1 MQAVGIVGAIG
12 EHLATGKSGNKTTR
26 RHHVVLLARADGEA
40 DQRAKHI
47 DYGMQLGAEA
57 AA

>member
-1 MQAVGIVGAIG
+1 MQAVGIIGAIG
-12 EHLATGKSGNKTTR
+12 EHLATGTPGHQIAGG
-26 RHHVVLLARADGEA
+26 HHVVLLARAGCEA
-40 DQRAKHI
+40 DRQVERI